1 MTIWEGFQRHFAEH
15 GLDVDVVLYT
25 SYERQVAAQL
35 AGHVHVAWHSP
46 LAWLQTE
53 RAAAARGR
61 RAEAIA
67 MRDTDRD
74 LTSVIVVRADGPVTR
89 SEGDMLRGIHA
100 RFGLDR
106 AAWERAKG
114 GTPRGVTAQQVEDP
128 YRILGLTRDATDE
141 EIRAAWRQLMREN
154 HPDSLASRG
163 VPEEF
168 VKRATAKVADINAAW
183 DRIKRERGL

>member
-1 MTIWEGFQRHFAEH
+1 VSALGVTMLGDPLLLGAVAYDPKVVTIWEGFQRHFAEH

-35 AGHVHVAWHSP
+35 AGHVHVAWSSP

-74 LTSVIVVRADGPVTR
+74 LTSVIVVRADAPVKTL
-89 SEGDMLRGIHA
+89 EDLRGK
-100 RFGLDR
+100 RVGV
-106 AAWERAKG
+106 G
-114 GTPRGVTAQQVEDP
+114 GTAKSTDP
-128 YRILGLTRDATDE
+128 IPMENLVSDGSKISFSSAAVQGAYEGAWDDASKSWKGTWTQNGQGQPLALTRA
-141 EIRAAWRQLMREN
+141 
-154 HPDSLASRG
+154 P
-163 VPEEF
+163 
-168 VKRATAKVADINAAW
+168 
-183 DRIKRERGL
+183 